1 MVQTII
7 RVASVALLIIILAN
21 LWIQK
26 KENEQQQNKKRK

>member
-7 RVASVALLIIILAN
+7 RVASVVLLIIILAN

-26 KENEQQQNKKRK
+26 NEKEQQQNKKRK

>member
-7 RVASVALLIIILAN
+7 RVASVALQIIILAN

-26 KENEQQQNKKRK
+26 KEKEQQQNKKRK